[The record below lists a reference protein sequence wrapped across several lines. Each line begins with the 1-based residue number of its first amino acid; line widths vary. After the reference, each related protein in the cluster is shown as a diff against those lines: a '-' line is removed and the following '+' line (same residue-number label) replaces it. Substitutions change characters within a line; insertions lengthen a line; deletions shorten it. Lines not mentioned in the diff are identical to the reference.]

1 MNATEEE
8 IKAILAEN
16 DRRNHQRSAP
26 YHPETGEGAA
36 VGERVVL
43 HLPDAPIPLQYIPRE
58 MLDEVELV
66 QGLRRCGSL
75 ASFIEK
81 ELGRPPCT
89 HWKEEVWRRWVEV
102 RIRYDFEFWAVMF
115 VRIKDKMGDG
125 DVPFRLNRPQRKLL
139 VRLESQRRARRPVRL
154 ILLKAR
160 QWGGSTLV
168 QLYMA
173 WIQLV
178 HRKNWHSVICAHL
191 KDAAAHIKGIY
202 TKLLDNYPAW
212 LMPDGV
218 APRFRPYERTGNT
231 SVIEGSGSRV
241 TVSSAETPESVRG
254 SDAVMAHLSE
264 VAFWPRT
271 RQRSPESLVRA
282 VCGSVALLPDSL
294 IVMESTANGT
304 GNYFHQECERAKR
317 GESDKEFL
325 FVPWYDIEM
334 YALPVEDPAAFAA
347 SLDDYETT
355 LWHRG
360 ATLEAIAWYRQK
372 RKEYADHADMMAE
385 YPSDDVEAFN
395 HSGERVFDI
404 RQVQRLRENCRP
416 PDRVGE
422 VYGQKAF
429 GRESLQELRFV
440 DEPAGKLQVWAL
452 PDDAVRV
459 SGRYIVVVD
468 IGGRSVSADYS
479 VIVVFDRYW
488 QMYGGVP
495 EVVAQW
501 RGHIDHDLLA
511 WKAAQIASFYQEAL
525 LVIESNTLETEHT
538 DGEHTEYILD
548 TLSDAYSHLYARAS
562 SETIRSSAPS
572 RWGFHMNRSTKTLI
586 INHQIQML
594 RESGYVERDLL
605 ACYEHDVFE
614 RKPNGSFGAMD
625 GHHDDI
631 LITRCIG
638 TYICYSEPLPL
649 LVDHVRRTRRH
660 PSMPLS
666 EATM

>member
-8 IKAILAEN
+8 IKAILVEN

-89 HWKEEVWRRWVEV
+89 HWKEEVWRRWVKV

-125 DVPFRLNRPQRKLL
+125 DVSFRLNRPQRKLL
-139 VRLESQRRARRPVRL
+139 VRLESQRRARKPVRL

-241 TVSSAETPESVRG
+241 TVSSAETPE
-254 SDAVMAHLSE
+254 
-264 VAFWPRT
+264 
-271 RQRSPESLVRA
+271 
-282 VCGSVALLPDSL
+282 
-294 IVMESTANGT
+294 
-304 GNYFHQECERAKR
+304 
-317 GESDKEFL
+317 
-325 FVPWYDIEM
+325 
-334 YALPVEDPAAFAA
+334 
-347 SLDDYETT
+347 
-355 LWHRG
+355 
-360 ATLEAIAWYRQK
+360 
-372 RKEYADHADMMAE
+372 
-385 YPSDDVEAFN
+385 
-395 HSGERVFDI
+395 
-404 RQVQRLRENCRP
+404 
-416 PDRVGE
+416 
-422 VYGQKAF
+422 
-429 GRESLQELRFV
+429 
-440 DEPAGKLQVWAL
+440 
-452 PDDAVRV
+452 
-459 SGRYIVVVD
+459 
-468 IGGRSVSADYS
+468 
-479 VIVVFDRYW
+479 
-488 QMYGGVP
+488 
-495 EVVAQW
+495 
-501 RGHIDHDLLA
+501 
-511 WKAAQIASFYQEAL
+511 
-525 LVIESNTLETEHT
+525 
-538 DGEHTEYILD
+538 
-548 TLSDAYSHLYARAS
+548 
-562 SETIRSSAPS
+562 
-572 RWGFHMNRSTKTLI
+572 
-586 INHQIQML
+586 
-594 RESGYVERDLL
+594 
-605 ACYEHDVFE
+605 
-614 RKPNGSFGAMD
+614 
-625 GHHDDI
+625 
-631 LITRCIG
+631 
-638 TYICYSEPLPL
+638 
-649 LVDHVRRTRRH
+649 
-660 PSMPLS
+660 
-666 EATM
+666 